1 MAKANKFL
9 DTWLSSRD
17 GASPAFA
24 RLFLNPT
31 SQAKEIFSRRSRA
44 HPTTSNMSLPIL
56 RLAVRGGSPSLRT
69 IPCRS
74 IGPCLASALNRQLL
88 LSRNY
93 ASAKDKGKGKPKST
107 ATLVP
112 GSKQPITDEAARQE
126 YAKAE
131 TSMHGS
137 VEWYRKECAMVEARA
152 SGRITPALLSPVRVK
167 LPDTTNE
174 FKLEEVATVG
184 VRDGSILL
192 ITVFD
197 ENVRRVLDGL
207 HHLTN
212 SQLPCACLAYFALVE
227 HQIY

>member
-1 MAKANKFL
+1 M
-9 DTWLSSRD
+9 
-17 GASPAFA
+17 
-24 RLFLNPT
+24 
-31 SQAKEIFSRRSRA
+31 Q
-44 HPTTSNMSLPIL
+44 
-56 RLAVRGGSPSLRT
+56 
-69 IPCRS
+69 
-74 IGPCLASALNRQLL
+74 
-88 LSRNY
+88 
-93 ASAKDKGKGKPKST
+93 
-107 ATLVP
+107 
-112 GSKQPITDEAARQE
+112 
-126 YAKAE
+126 
-131 TSMHGS
+131 GS